1 MPHLPIIVDWKSRII
16 QIDTLAETLA
26 HNIDEDMYSGNKLA
40 QAQALMAGLEVTFSK
55 DLNDEEIDTAIVD
68 LQTFLAA

>member
-1 MPHLPIIVDWKSRII
+1 
-16 QIDTLAETLA
+16 
-26 HNIDEDMYSGNKLA
+26 MYSGNKLA

-68 LQTFLAA
+68 LQTFLAD